1 MRLTALTLQFCL
13 SVLFLCAGPARA
25 AVTITVNSNGGS
37 PFADSSGTLLTD
49 GSIVRVGYFDL
60 GSTSVLN
67 TLQNSS
73 TFSEIDA
80 LFTPL
85 AEGLANAGTVNQS
98 GATGQFLVINSLPST
113 GAIFGSIQGIS
124 ASYFT
129 AGMDLSVWVFNHS
142 SLLSATEWGIFSA
155 TTQPSANWG
164 FPNDLGA
171 STLSTFEIDTVVRG
185 QDTGSQFL
193 LAPSTV
199 PVPEPGSLLL
209 VMTASGLFAGRRRR
223 RC

>member
-1 MRLTALTLQFCL
+1 MRFTTLTLQLGL
-13 SVLFLCAGPARA
+13 SVLFLLAGPVRA

-37 PFADSSGTLLTD
+37 PFADSSGSLLAD

-60 GSTSVLN
+60 GSLSVLN

-85 AEGLANAGTVNQS
+85 AEGIANAGTVNQT
-98 GATGQFLVINSLPST
+98 GATGEFLVINSLPTS

-124 ASYFT
+124 ASYLT
-129 AGMDLSVWVFNHS
+129 AGMDLSVWVFNDS
-142 SLLSATEWGIFSA
+142 ALLSATEWGIFSA
-155 TTQPSANWG
+155 TTQPTTNWD

-185 QDTGSQFL
+185 EDTGGQFR

-209 VMTASGLFAGRRRR
+209 VMIASGVFMGRRRR
-223 RC
+223 